1 VQTTPQR
8 ALAAYAMRY
17 INWSYQTLTEDQRA
31 LARSAVG
38 AARLSEQQAA
48 ARSHNDTALAR
59 GRIWNRGQTIS
70 ITRDLAAPGMW
81 VVVTREQTG
90 GNTEYEG
97 LPASYHV
104 TLAKLAAVPGGY
116 AVEQWLPQS

>member
-1 VQTTPQR
+1 
-8 ALAAYAMRY
+8 MHY
-17 INWSYQTLTEDQRA
+17 INWSYRTLSEDQQA

-38 AARLSEQQAA
+38 AARLSERQAA
-48 ARSHNDTALAR
+48 AQSHDDTAITR
-59 GRIWNRGQTIS
+59 GQVWNRGQPIS
-70 ITRDLAAPGMW
+70 ISLDLGSTGTW
-81 VVVTREQTG
+81 VVVTREHTG

>member
-8 ALAAYAMRY
+8 ALATYATRY
-17 INWSYQTLTEDQRA
+17 INWSYQTLTADQDA
-31 LARSAVG
+31 LALSAVG
-38 AARLSEQQAA
+38 AARLAEQQAA
-48 ARSHNDTALAR
+48 AQSHGDTAIAR
-59 GRIWNRGQTIS
+59 GQIWNRGQTIS
-70 ITRDLAAPGMW
+70 IAQDLGAPGSW

-104 TLAKLAAVPGGY
+104 TLAKLATLPGGY
-116 AVEQWLPQS
+116 AVAQWLPQS